1 VIRRLMLAFV
11 VFGLALA
18 AGCKHHRCGHH
29 GRNCDPCTDTA
40 RPFLPSAPRS
50 PFLLPPAGVPTTP
63 APAPGGSSVIPPV
76 GPMDLRNYP
85 PPMNLKPAPEVL
97 LPDPLP
103 GNGSSRSNFPGNA
116 GYGVLGTPVKPTAEP
131 PKAATAP
138 TGLAGYTR
146 VKEGAASGRKPTLDG
161 FDALKQ
167 AGFRTVVYLHASGAD
182 VSAAKEVAAK
192 RGLAFVAL
200 ETTPEKLAEVIEQ
213 FNAVVADK
221 ARQPIYVFDDDG
233 LRAGAVWYL
242 HFRTAE
248 AMNDDA
254 ARVRARP
261 LGLTEE
267 GDEAKAFGL
276 ATQRI
281 LETR

>member
-1 VIRRLMLAFV
+1 VIRYVMFAFV
-11 VFGLALA
+11 ISGLALA
-18 AGCKHHRCGHH
+18 AGCKHHKCGHH
-29 GRNCDPCTDTA
+29 GRNCDPCDNM
-40 RPFLPSAPRS
+40 RPALPQAPRS

-63 APAPGGSSVIPPV
+63 APSPGGSSVIPPV

-97 LPDPLP
+97 LPDPIP
-103 GNGSSRSNFPGNA
+103 GNGSSRSSDF
-116 GYGVLGTPVKPTAEP
+116 LGAPVNPTPE
-131 PKAATAP
+131 PKAAAAP
-138 TGLAGYTR
+138 NGLAGYTR
-146 VKEGAASGRKPTLDG
+146 VKEGVASGRKPTLDG

-167 AGFRTVVYLHASGAD
+167 AGFRTVIYLHATGAD

-200 ETTPEKLAEVIEQ
+200 ETTPEKLADVIEQ
-213 FNAVVADK
+213 FNAVVADR

-261 LGLTEE
+261 LGLTAQ